1 MEYPRSLRLLSC
13 ALGWVGYALHSVLL
27 FYSAWRGVWPI
38 PIPTGVGLGIGIPV
52 AVTGL
57 VIYIMAAA
65 EFRSWAWATGQPVLL
80 IRDGIYRL
88 CRHPQ
93 NLGWTLVLLGVGLAG
108 RSALA
113 LLLVGLL
120 VGLFAIVI
128 PTSPWCKSC
137 RGDISLCCGLGSWVC
152 HGGLANGDGQASCGG
167 AGILLDRDG

>member
-1 MEYPRSLRLLSC
+1 MEYPRSLRSLSC
-13 ALGWVGYALHSVLL
+13 ALGWIGYVLHSVLL

-52 AVTGL
+52 AVVGL
-57 VIYIMAAA
+57 VIYGMAAT
-65 EFRSWAWATGQPVLL
+65 EFRSWAWATGQQVRL
-80 IRDGIYRL
+80 IRAGIYRR

-93 NLGWTLVLLGVGLAG
+93 YLGWTLVLLGAGLAG

-128 PTSPWCKSC
+128 PGEEQRLESTFGEEYSKYRRETPFVPW
-137 RGDISLCCGLGSWVC
+137 RGRRL
-152 HGGLANGDGQASCGG
+152 
-167 AGILLDRDG
+167 R